1 MKNSEILIVDDE
13 PVNLTVLRN
22 LLSSRYTVRAC
33 KSGADALRLMES
45 GILPDLVLLDI
56 IMPGL
61 NGFDTLSRMRE
72 NPRLGNIPVIFI
84 SALDNAVDDER
95 GFRLGAADYLSKPFR
110 PALVLERVRMY
121 LELQSLRK
129 AVENEGKKDSAS
141 PLVRTAA
148 DAVSSYVL
156 EGLTSRIPLR
166 YGDGSR
172 AVEHI
177 RTYLRIMAEELRTI
191 PRFSGMLDDKTLE
204 AILYASMFH
213 DIGML
218 TVPDSVLSKR
228 AALSADE
235 FSLIQS
241 HCRAGSKMLADFRDA
256 SDMADGASAGDAFFL
271 FSCARDMAEFHHEH
285 WDGSGYPDGL
295 LGEEI
300 PLSACLLAV
309 ADSLDALTSPRPYR
323 PAMTFAGATDCI
335 RDGRGSVY
343 CPEIVDAM
351 NNRAAALESAVNA
364 FAKEGGDATDDD

>member
-129 AVENEGKKDSAS
+129 AVENESKQDGAS
-141 PLVRTAA
+141 PLERTAA
-148 DAVSSYVL
+148 DAVSAYVL

-177 RTYLRIMAEELRTI
+177 RTYLRILAEELRTI

-256 SDMADGASAGDAFFL
+256 GDLADGASTGDAFFL

-351 NNRAAALESAVNA
+351 NHRAAALESAVNA
-364 FAKEGGDATDDD
+364 FAKEGGDTPDDD

>member
-177 RTYLRIMAEELRTI
+177 RTYLRILAEELRTI

-256 SDMADGASAGDAFFL
+256 GDLADGASTGDAFFL

-351 NNRAAALESAVNA
+351 NHHAAALESAVNA
-364 FAKEGGDATDDD
+364 FAKEGGDTPDDD